1 MGIGTSELIIFIV
14 GMLAIFG
21 AMFLFVKSFI
31 SGIKRTIKS
40 VKKESLSKIDFSKD
54 KDYYRDILKNYSPA
68 ELSYVDDFEINI
80 KREVVATL
88 LKLELKKKIE
98 IKDNEIII
106 LDSNLIDLKKSE
118 KYILTQ
124 INNGRVNCINGQHF
138 KNLIREEASDDEL
151 VERNT
156 PISIFWGLLKRH
168 SKKMLYSIIM
178 GIISVIA
185 SGIIEHIDF
194 GKNNETFLIIF
205 IILFAISMFYLG
217 GTLFASFIGGFVYLI
232 LKSTSD
238 HRTKKGEEVNK
249 KIEGL
254 KQYIKDYSM
263 LEQSEKEAL
272 EIWEDY
278 LIYSVI
284 FDINATGIVEKLSK
298 LIL

>member
-1 MGIGTSELIIFIV
+1 MGIGISESIILIIGMFIV
-14 GMLAIFG
+14 FG
-21 AMFLFVKSFI
+21 TMFLFIKSFV

-40 VKKESLSKIDFSKD
+40 VRKESLSKIDFSKD

-98 IKDNEIII
+98 INENEILV
-106 LDSNLIDLKKSE
+106 LDSNLIDFKKSE
-118 KYILTQ
+118 KYILIQ
-124 INNGRVNCINGQHF
+124 VNNGKVNLVNGQYF
-138 KNLIREEASDDEL
+138 KNLIREEATEDEL

-156 PISIFWGLLKRH
+156 PISIFRGLLRRH
-168 SKKMLYSIIM
+168 NKKIIYSIVM
-178 GIISVIA
+178 SIICMIA
-185 SGIIEHIDF
+185 SGIMEYSDF
-194 GKNNETFLIIF
+194 VENNDTFLIIF
-205 IILFAISMFYLG
+205 IIIFAISMFYLA

-238 HRTKKGEEVNK
+238 HRTPKGEEVNK

-263 LEQSEKEAL
+263 LDQSEREAL

-284 FDINATGIVEKLSK
+284 FDINAKGIAEKLSK
-298 LIL
+298 LIV

>member
-1 MGIGTSELIIFIV
+1 MEIEISESIIFII
-14 GMLAIFG
+14 GMFIVFG
-21 AMFLFVKSFI
+21 TILLFIKSFV
-31 SGIKRTIKS
+31 SGIKKTIKS
-40 VKKESLSKIDFSKD
+40 VRKESLSKIDFSKD

-98 IKDNEIII
+98 IKENEILI

-118 KYILTQ
+118 KYILSQ
-124 INNGRVNCINGQHF
+124 VNNGKVNLVNGQYF
-138 KNLIREEASDDEL
+138 KNLIREEATEDEL

-156 PISIFWGLLKRH
+156 PISIFRGLLRRH
-168 SKKMLYSIIM
+168 NKKIIYSIVIS
-178 GIISVIA
+178 IICMIA
-185 SGIIEHIDF
+185 SGIMEHGDF
-194 GKNNETFLIIF
+194 VENNETFLIIF
-205 IILFAISMFYLG
+205 IIIFAISMFYLA

-232 LKSTSD
+232 LKSNSD
-238 HRTKKGEEVNK
+238 HRTQKGEELNK

-263 LEQSEKEAL
+263 LDQSEREAL

-278 LIYSVI
+278 LIYSII
-284 FDINATGIVEKLSK
+284 FDINATGIAEKLSK
-298 LIL
+298 LIV

>member
-1 MGIGTSELIIFIV
+1 MGIGTSESIIFII

-40 VKKESLSKIDFSKD
+40 AKKESLSKIDFSKD

-124 INNGRVNCINGQHF
+124 INNGRVNCIDGQYF
-138 KNLIREEASDDEL
+138 KNLIREEATDDDL

-156 PISIFWGLLKRH
+156 PISIFIGLLKRH
-168 SKKMLYSIIM
+168 SKKILYSIIM
-178 GIISVIA
+178 GIICLIA
-185 SGIIEHIDF
+185 SGIMERVDF

-205 IILFAISMFYLG
+205 LVLFGISMFYLA

-238 HRTKKGEEVNK
+238 HRTQKGEEVNK

-284 FDINATGIVEKLSK
+284 FDINATGIVEKLSR
-298 LIL
+298 LIV

>member
-1 MGIGTSELIIFIV
+1 MGIGISESIILIIGMFIV
-14 GMLAIFG
+14 FG
-21 AMFLFVKSFI
+21 TMFLFIKSFV

-40 VKKESLSKIDFSKD
+40 VRKESLSKIDFSKD

-98 IKDNEIII
+98 INENEILV

-118 KYILTQ
+118 KYILSQ
-124 INNGRVNCINGQHF
+124 VNNGKVNLVNGQYF
-138 KNLIREEASDDEL
+138 KNLIREEATEDEL

-156 PISIFWGLLKRH
+156 PISIFRGLLRRH
-168 SKKMLYSIIM
+168 NKKIIYSIVM
-178 GIISVIA
+178 SIICMIA
-185 SGIIEHIDF
+185 SGIMEYSDF
-194 GKNNETFLIIF
+194 VENNDTFLIIF
-205 IILFAISMFYLG
+205 IIIFAISMFYLA

-238 HRTKKGEEVNK
+238 HRTPKGEEVNK

-263 LEQSEKEAL
+263 LDQSEREAL

-284 FDINATGIVEKLSK
+284 FDINAKGIAEKLSK
-298 LIL
+298 LIV